1 MAEPSA
7 RETKQ
12 TLFLLLHFFFMSKMI
27 SLDLIFQPY
36 SHACEFEF
44 ENINNFIVNFDSPL
58 YTVQSTQMRIQKKM
72 LDFSF
77 SPIWTSIF
85 SLACTLWSVLR
96 NIILCKCQDHKNFH
110 NNLNSVSRF
119 SSFSRVIA
127 LAPSLIVLS
136 QNQQKINQIFK
147 NAIVKMLRG
156 HFCVFQHPGQTAK
169 GLNIPNMFKSPN
181 RKYLQKL

>member
-44 ENINNFIVNFDSPL
+44 EDINNFIVNFDSPF

-72 LDFSF
+72 LDLQFSF

-96 NIILCKCQDHKNFH
+96 NIIFCKCQDHKNFH
-110 NNLNSVSRF
+110 NDLNSVSRF
-119 SSFSRVIA
+119 SSFSRVTA
-127 LAPSLIVLS
+127 LAPSIIVLS

-147 NAIVKMLRG
+147 DAIVKMLRG
-156 HFCVFQHPGQTAK
+156 HFSTPRTNSQRFEYP
-169 GLNIPNMFKSPN
+169 
-181 RKYLQKL
+181 KYVQKPK